1 MTNEENNED
10 RRRHPRV
17 AIPMLVQYRIE
28 DVPEVLT
35 DYTADISES
44 GALLYTDKVTE
55 PGARVFVHITTRIG
69 EFLEAEGKV
78 VRTFDG
84 KLAIDLDN
92 ASDSVKASLS
102 NAVQDALAKG
112 SRKLS

>member
-1 MTNEENNED
+1 MTNEQSNED

-28 DVPEVLT
+28 NVEEVLT

-44 GALLYTDKVTE
+44 GALLYTDKVSE

-84 KLAIDLDN
+84 KLAIELDK
-92 ASDSVKASLS
+92 ASDAVRSSLAQ
-102 NAVQDALAKG
+102 AVQDALAKA
-112 SRKLS
+112 R

>member
-1 MTNEENNED
+1 MTEENQQN

-17 AIPMLVQYRIE
+17 RVPMLVQYRIE
-28 DVPEVLT
+28 NIPEVQT
-35 DYTADISES
+35 DYTADFSES

-84 KLAIDLDN
+84 KLAIELDQ
-92 ASDSVKASLS
+92 ASEEVRSSLRQ
-102 NAVQDALAKG
+102 AVADAQ
-112 SRKLS
+112 SDPRT

>member
-28 DVPEVLT
+28 NVPEVLT

-84 KLAIDLDN
+84 KLAIDLDK

-102 NAVQDALAKG
+102 NAVEDALAKG
-112 SRKLS
+112 SHKLS

>member
-1 MTNEENNED
+1 MTNEANNED

-28 DVPEVLT
+28 NVPEVLT

-69 EFLEAEGKV
+69 EFLEAEGTV

-84 KLAIDLDN
+84 KLAIDLDK
-92 ASDSVKASLS
+92 ASDNVKASLS

-112 SRKLS
+112 SNKLS

>member
-1 MTNEENNED
+1 MTEENQQN

-17 AIPMLVQYRIE
+17 RVPMLVQYRIE
-28 DVPEVLT
+28 NIPEVQT
-35 DYTADISES
+35 DYTADFSES

-84 KLAIDLDN
+84 KLAIELDQ
-92 ASDSVKASLS
+92 ASEEVRSSLRQ
-102 NAVQDALAKG
+102 AVADAQ
-112 SRKLS
+112 SDPRI